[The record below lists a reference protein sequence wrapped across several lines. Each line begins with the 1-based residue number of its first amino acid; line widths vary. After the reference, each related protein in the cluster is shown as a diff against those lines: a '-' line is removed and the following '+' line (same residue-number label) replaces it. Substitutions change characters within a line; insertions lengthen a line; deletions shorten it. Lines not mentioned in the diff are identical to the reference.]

1 MKPSSNKNTSVF
13 LDGDLSHAEAQRR
26 GENVGRKER
35 IDRKAWT
42 HVRLGNYATLLAGGT
57 PSRSVSDYY
66 GGSIPWCSIS
76 DISGAGKFLIR
87 TAESLT
93 RLGIENST
101 AKLIPADAI
110 LFAMYA
116 SIGECALAT
125 TPLAT
130 SQAILG
136 IYNLKEFDREYLYY
150 YLCSQKEV
158 FINQGQT
165 GTQSNLS
172 KEIVSNIQVPKPS
185 IKEQRRIANSL
196 SSIDANIATVQSL
209 FSKYEAIKKATVN
222 LLLEPGAGWQK
233 IKFGDVCSSFEYG
246 VGAPAMSFDGRNKYI
261 RITDIDDNSHEF
273 KPTPLSSPTFFD
285 NNHVVRDGDIL
296 LARTGASVGKSYLYR
311 PIDGKLI
318 FAGFLIRAS
327 ICTKIADPQFVFL
340 QTLTSRYRHW
350 VSEESMRSGQP
361 GLNINQY
368 KDFELYLPELAE
380 QRKIAAQ
387 ISAIDN
393 VLKDCRAQLAKA
405 QSLRQGMMSYFFG

>member
-1 MKPSSNKNTSVF
+1 MGRGNVISKETIESNPGCYPVFSSSATG
-13 LDGDLSHAEAQRR
+13 DGIIGHYAEYMFDD
-26 GENVGRKER
+26 ER
-35 IDRKAWT
+35 ISWSID
-42 HVRLGNYATLLAGGT
+42 GG
-57 PSRSVSDYY
+57 
-66 GGSIPWCSIS
+66 
-76 DISGAGKFLIR
+76 GKFFYHPISRYSVTNVSGWIKVHKQDEISTRFLYLALDAEWQTKHFDYQTKAHPSVIKNEYTVIYPAIDKQHEITTTIASCENHIAALQALI
-87 TAESLT
+87 T
-93 RLGIENST
+93 
-101 AKLIPADAI
+101 
-110 LFAMYA
+110 
-116 SIGECALAT
+116 
-125 TPLAT
+125 
-130 SQAILG
+130 
-136 IYNLKEFDREYLYY
+136 
-150 YLCSQKEV
+150 
-158 FINQGQT
+158 
-165 GTQSNLS
+165 
-172 KEIVSNIQVPKPS
+172 
-185 IKEQRRIANSL
+185 
-196 SSIDANIATVQSL
+196 
-209 FSKYEAIKKATVN
+209 KYEAIKKATVN

-368 KDFELYLPELAE
+368 KDFELYLPEL
-380 QRKIAAQ
+380 I
-387 ISAIDN
+387 
-393 VLKDCRAQLAKA
+393 
-405 QSLRQGMMSYFFG
+405 

>member
-1 MKPSSNKNTSVF
+1 MYQNSLMPLGRYNKSNVPSGTTFIIAAGSAGEIGYCDEQFWAADDCYYLLPQIGVVSKYVYYALVASRHHISGLV
-13 LDGDLSHAEAQRR
+13 RR
-26 GENVGRKER
+26 GSVPRLARDIVECLEILLPDESMQVG
-35 IDRKAWT
+35 I
-42 HVRLGNYATLLAGGT
+42 V
-57 PSRSVSDYY
+57 
-66 GGSIPWCSIS
+66 
-76 DISGAGKFLIR
+76 
-87 TAESLT
+87 
-93 RLGIENST
+93 
-101 AKLIPADAI
+101 DAI
-110 LFAMYA
+110 
-116 SIGECALAT
+116 S
-125 TPLAT
+125 
-130 SQAILG
+130 AID
-136 IYNLKEFDREYLYY
+136 NL
-150 YLCSQKEV
+150 
-158 FINQGQT
+158 I
-165 GTQSNLS
+165 
-172 KEIVSNIQVPKPS
+172 
-185 IKEQRRIANSL
+185 IAQ
-196 SSIDANIATVQSL
+196 QSL
-209 FSKYEAIKKATVN
+209 VAKYEAIKKATVN